1 MSYEWVETRHLE
13 AFMQRKRS
21 VIRLSWDAK
30 EGILSAEGSGGKVL
44 LIIQTVVSSLC
55 KSVRTKTY

>member
-1 MSYEWVETRHLE
+1 MSHLE
-13 AFMQRKRS
+13 VLTQWKRS

-44 LIIQTVVSSLC
+44 LIIQTLQEC
-55 KSVRTKTY
+55 QNKKLTIEGRLRKLG